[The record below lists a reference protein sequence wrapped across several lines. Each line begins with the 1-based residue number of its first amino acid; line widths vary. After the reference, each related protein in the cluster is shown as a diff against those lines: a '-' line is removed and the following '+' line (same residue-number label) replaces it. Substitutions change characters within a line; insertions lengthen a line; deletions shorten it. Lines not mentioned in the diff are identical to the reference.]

1 MLYLELTIMFYTG
14 FYTALCMNVIDPVPK
29 IKLNLTETTVGT
41 QSEEMQQKIVTE
53 LEKFCN
59 YKVTAMADRLFPYAE
74 CFTIAGKYFMIL
86 FLRLLTVGTQI

>member
-1 MLYLELTIMFYTG
+1 MFYTG
-14 FYTALCMNVIDPVPK
+14 FYTALCMNVIDTVPH
-29 IKLNLTETTVGT
+29 IKLILTEIPTGT

-74 CFTIAGKYFMIL
+74 CFMITAKHFMIL
-86 FLRLLTVGTQI
+86 FLRLLTVGTLI